1 MQLIR
6 KENVK
11 YYAPVVF
18 FLLMLLDGQLT
29 QAARNITDNVY
40 FANAHFMLL
49 AFLMAVPNLSKRYLV
64 ITAVVLGMIC
74 DSYYIGIIGIYTVAL
89 TATVMMMY
97 RFQRVVHTN
106 LLTAFF
112 GMIIFV
118 TTYELIAVGL
128 QIVFHIS
135 NVAPLL
141 FITKVLGPTLLFNM
155 LIFVVFSYPLK
166 RLFANE

>member
-1 MQLIR
+1 MIQ

-11 YYAPVVF
+11 YYAPAVF
-18 FLLMLLDGQLT
+18 FLLLLIDGQLT
-29 QAARNITDNVY
+29 KGAVTLTDNVY
-40 FANAHFMLL
+40 FANAHFLLL
-49 AFLMAVPNLSKRYLV
+49 AFLMAVPSLSKRYLL
-64 ITAVVLGMIC
+64 IAALLLGWIC

-106 LLTAFF
+106 LLTSFF

-118 TTYELIAVGL
+118 TVYELIAVAM
-128 QIVFHIS
+128 QIIFRLS

-141 FITKVLGPTLLFNM
+141 FVIKVLGPTLLFNM
-155 LIFVVFSYPLK
+155 LIFVLFSYLLK

>member
-1 MQLIR
+1 MIR

-18 FLLMLLDGQLT
+18 FLLMLIDGQLT
-29 QAARNITDNVY
+29 QGAERLTDNVY

-49 AFLMAVPNLSKRYLV
+49 AFLMAVPNLSKRYLL
-64 ITAVVLGMIC
+64 IASLILGMVC
-74 DSYYIGIIGIYTVAL
+74 DSYYLGIIGIYTVAL
-89 TATVMMMY
+89 TATVMLM
-97 RFQRVVHTN
+97 FQFQNVVHTN

-112 GMIIFV
+112 GMVIFV

-128 QIVFHIS
+128 QVIFRLS

-141 FITKVLGPTLLFNM
+141 FITRVLGPTLLFNM
-155 LIFVVFSYPLK
+155 LIFVIFSYPLK
-166 RLFANE
+166 RLFTGK

>member
-1 MQLIR
+1 MIK

-18 FLLMLLDGQLT
+18 FLLMLIDGQLT
-29 QAARNITDNVY
+29 QGAENLMDNIY
-40 FANAHFMLL
+40 FANAHFLLL
-49 AFLMAVPNLSKRYLV
+49 AFLMAVPNLSKRYLL
-64 ITAVVLGMIC
+64 ITSLVLGLIS
-74 DSYYIGIIGIYTVAL
+74 DSYYLGIIGVYTVAL
-89 TATVMMMY
+89 AATVMMMY

-128 QIVFHIS
+128 QVIFS
-135 NVAPLL
+135 LSKVAPIL
-141 FITKVLGPTLLFNM
+141 FITKVLGPTLIFNM
-155 LIFVVFSYPLK
+155 LIFVLFSYLFK

>member
-1 MQLIR
+1 MIR

-18 FLLMLLDGQLT
+18 FLLMLIDGHLT
-29 QAARNITDNVY
+29 QSAQRLTDNVY
-40 FANAHFMLL
+40 FASAHLMLL
-49 AFLMAVPNLSKRYLV
+49 AFLMAVPNLSKRYLL
-64 ITAVVLGMIC
+64 ITALIIGMIC
-74 DSYYIGIIGIYTVAL
+74 DSYYIGVIGIYTVAL

-97 RFQRVVHTN
+97 HFQKVVHTN

-118 TTYELIAVGL
+118 TTYELISVGL
-128 QIVFHIS
+128 QVAFHLS

-141 FITKVLGPTLLFNM
+141 FITRVLGPTLLFNM
-155 LIFVVFSYPLK
+155 LIFVIFSYPLK
-166 RLFANE
+166 RLFANK

>member
-1 MQLIR
+1 MIR

-18 FLLMLLDGQLT
+18 FLLMLIDGQLT
-29 QAARNITDNVY
+29 QAARNITDNIY
-40 FANAHFMLL
+40 FANAHFLLL
-49 AFLMAVPNLSKRYLV
+49 AFLMAVPNLSKRYLL
-64 ITAVVLGMIC
+64 ITALVLGMVS

-89 TATVMMMY
+89 VATVMMMY

-106 LLTAFF
+106 LITAFF

-118 TTYELIAVGL
+118 TTYELIAMGL
-128 QIVFHIS
+128 QIIFHIS

-155 LIFVVFSYPLK
+155 LIFVIFSYPLK

>member
-1 MQLIR
+1 MHIIK

-18 FLLMLLDGQLT
+18 FLLMLIDGQLT
-29 QAARNITDNVY
+29 QGAENLMDNIY
-40 FANAHFMLL
+40 FANAHFLLL
-49 AFLMAVPNLSKRYLV
+49 AFLMAVPNLSKRYLL
-64 ITAVVLGMIC
+64 ITSLVLGLIS
-74 DSYYIGIIGIYTVAL
+74 DSYYLGIIGVYTVAL
-89 TATVMMMY
+89 AATVMMMY

-128 QIVFHIS
+128 QVIFS
-135 NVAPLL
+135 LSKVAPIL
-141 FITKVLGPTLLFNM
+141 FITKVLGPTLIFNM
-155 LIFVVFSYPLK
+155 LIFVLFSYLFK

>member
-1 MQLIR
+1 MIR

-18 FLLMLLDGQLT
+18 FLLMLVDGQMT
-29 QAARNITDNVY
+29 QAAANITDNVY

-49 AFLMAVPNLSKRYLV
+49 AFLMAVPNLSKRYLL
-64 ITAVVLGMIC
+64 ITSVVLGLIC

-106 LLTAFF
+106 LPTAFF

-128 QIVFHIS
+128 QVIFKLS

-155 LIFVVFSYPLK
+155 LIFVIFSYPLK

>member
-1 MQLIR
+1 MIR

-18 FLLMLLDGQLT
+18 FLLMLIDGQLT
-29 QAARNITDNVY
+29 LAAGNLTDNVY
-40 FANAHFMLL
+40 FPNAHFMLL
-49 AFLMAVPNLSKRYLV
+49 AFLMAVPNLSKRYLL
-64 ITAVVLGMIC
+64 IASLILGIVC

-112 GMIIFV
+112 GMVIFV
-118 TTYELIAVGL
+118 TAYELIAVGL
-128 QIVFHIS
+128 QITFHIS
-135 NVAPLL
+135 NVAPLV

-155 LIFVVFSYPLK
+155 LIFVIFSYPLK
-166 RLFANE
+166 RFFANE